1 MFGGDL
7 NWISEVSTT
16 FHLPYQGVH
25 MVRFK
30 NRWFLAEFL
39 LCGDPIPNL
48 TSKQI
53 YNAIRDSVIENFGD
67 SGWGAV
73 AGSLTVKYFSP
84 TTQICI
90 IRVARDHHTTVWGG
104 LTLLRTL
111 CGVPIIPHV
120 IHLSGTLKKA
130 QLATI
135 THNRTVI
142 AHRRANAAAHTSD
155 AYDAYLTKSTKEIE
169 ALKD

>member
-1 MFGGDL
+1 AHIKKKESLVTFRISSCGGP
-7 NWISEVSTT
+7 T
-16 FHLPYQGVH
+16 
-25 MVRFK
+25 
-30 NRWFLAEFL
+30 
-39 LCGDPIPNL
+39 PNL
-48 TSKQI
+48 SSKQI

-73 AGSLTVKYFSP
+73 AVKYFSP

-90 IRVARDHHTTVWGG
+90 VRVARDHHITVWGG
-104 LTLLRTL
+104 ITLLRTL
-111 CGVPIIPHV
+111 SGIPMIPHV
-120 IHLSGTLKKA
+120 IHCTLKKA

-142 AHRRANAAAHTSD
+142 ARRRANEAAHTSD
-155 AYDAYLTKSTKEIE
+155 AYDAYLAKSTKEIE

>member
-1 MFGGDL
+1 
-7 NWISEVSTT
+7 
-16 FHLPYQGVH
+16 

-30 NRWFLAEFL
+30 NRWFLIEFL
-39 LCGDPIPNL
+39 SCGNPTLSL

-53 YNAIRDSVIENFGD
+53 YNALRESIIDNFGD
-67 SGWGAV
+67 AGWGAV

-90 IRVARDHHTTVWGG
+90 VRVARDHHTTVWGG
-104 LTLLRTL
+104 ITLLRMLNGTS
-111 CGVPIIPHV
+111 IIPHV

-142 AHRRANAAAHTSD
+142 ARRRANVAAHTSD
-155 AYDAYLTKSTKEIE
+155 AYDAYLVKSTKEIE